1 MVFEGERPFFFCFSV
16 LKVLKLTP
24 PLSRHLMK
32 FAPTFRST
40 TMPLAIVSEK
50 ICSHNMNQKLLCH
63 RYKSRKM
70 CRWLTMYM
78 VGKCLFKWSVV
89 V

>member
-40 TMPLAIVSEK
+40 TTPLVIVSEK

-70 CRWLTMYM
+70 CRWLTMDM
-78 VGKCLFKWSVV
+78 VGKCLFK
-89 V
+89 